1 MSEGH
6 GSKREVENMKPQDN
20 GKARIKGRLRFA
32 FSMLFLQRS
41 VVLQGLEMYTTA
53 CLTYIRI
60 LFLAPKPKGE
70 FIFLGGWG

>member
-6 GSKREVENMKPQDN
+6 GGKREAENMKAQDN

-41 VVLQGLEMYTTA
+41 VVLT
-53 CLTYIRI
+53 
-60 LFLAPKPKGE
+60 
-70 FIFLGGWG
+70 